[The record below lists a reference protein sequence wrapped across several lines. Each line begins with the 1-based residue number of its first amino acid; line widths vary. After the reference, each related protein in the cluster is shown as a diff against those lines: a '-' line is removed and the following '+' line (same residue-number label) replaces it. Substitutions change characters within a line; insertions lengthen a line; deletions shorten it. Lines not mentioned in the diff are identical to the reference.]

1 MNIKLIN
8 IFTVIYYDKDRE
20 NREMQ
25 YLYDNNATEITN
37 IGVYTIFKF
46 PKIPNGE

>member
-8 IFTVIYYDKDRE
+8 IFTVIYYDKERE

-37 IGVYTIFKF
+37 IGGYTIFKF